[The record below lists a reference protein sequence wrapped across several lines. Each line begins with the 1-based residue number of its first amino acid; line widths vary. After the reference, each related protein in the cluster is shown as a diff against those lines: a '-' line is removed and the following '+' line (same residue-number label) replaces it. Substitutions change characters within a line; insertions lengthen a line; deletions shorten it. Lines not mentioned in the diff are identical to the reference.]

1 MWSNTGDQALAANPW
16 SMDQERAG
24 PEAGQPGDQVQPS
37 YDGPAGGHV
46 AQLFDGC
53 WQWRELPGP

>member
-1 MWSNTGDQALAANPW
+1 
-16 SMDQERAG
+16 MDKERAG
-24 PEAGQPGDQVQPS
+24 PEAGQPGDQVLTS

-53 WQWRELPGP
+53 